1 MMTIRRLAAG
11 GLCVAVLLSLAGD
24 GLLAQEKGA
33 SRVIFL
39 HLRMKQGKVL
49 LIDRTV
55 RAGSLKPSRSTQE
68 YASLSYEL
76 LSVTGE
82 VLWHGTMHDPS
93 LRRYEYE
100 DPDQRGTLRSKQA
113 VLDDVEFTL
122 RVPEFEGA
130 SRVEFYRSLAPSSSS
145 GRPVRRSI
153 GSITLGAGGIQR

>member
-1 MMTIRRLAAG
+1 MMSSRLAVAGICIAVVLSLAAG
-11 GLCVAVLLSLAGD
+11 E
-24 GLLAQEKGA
+24 LLAQKKPG

-55 RAGSLKPSRSTQE
+55 RAGSLKPSRATQE

-76 LSVTGE
+76 FSATGE
-82 VLWHGTMHDPS
+82 VLWRSTMHDPT

-113 VLDDVEFTL
+113 VLDDVEFTV
-122 RVPEFEGA
+122 RVPDIDGA
-130 SRVEFYRSLAPSSSS
+130 SRVEFYRSLAPSASSE
-145 GRPVRRSI
+145 RPVRRSI
-153 GSITLGAGGIQR
+153 GSVTLEAGGTQR